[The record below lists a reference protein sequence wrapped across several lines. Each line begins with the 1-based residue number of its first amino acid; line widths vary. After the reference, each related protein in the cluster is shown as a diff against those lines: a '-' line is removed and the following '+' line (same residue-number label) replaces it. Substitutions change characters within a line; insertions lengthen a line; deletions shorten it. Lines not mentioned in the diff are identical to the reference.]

1 MNIIPTQIKSHHTV
15 VTPIRAE
22 DHVEMEKLP
31 TTIKGLTYRY
41 SVKNNPDHY
50 NNLDGYWYP
59 SNAGTKT
66 KDVSLDDQEV
76 IHEYLQKALSQK
88 EKIVIVEIGVH
99 RAAFDDEH
107 SSTKVFLDNKRPQD
121 IYIGIDIEEKKQ
133 LQDSSKNI
141 FTLQARSED
150 KNTVLR
156 FLKEH
161 HVDKIDLF
169 MIDGYHSIN
178 QVYKEWEYTELLS
191 EDGMVLFHDTNGHPG
206 PYFVLQSIDTDMYD
220 VYKYFTD
227 ILDYGMGVAVR
238 KTPP

>member
-1 MNIIPTQIKSHHTV
+1 MNIIPTQIKDHHTV

-31 TTIKGLTYRY
+31 PTSKGLTYRY
-41 SVKNNPDHY
+41 SVKNNPAHY
-50 NNLDGYWYP
+50 NNLDAYWYP

-76 IHEYLQKALSQK
+76 IREYVQKAMAQK

-99 RAAFDDEH
+99 RAALEETN
-107 SSTKVFLDNKRPQD
+107 SSTKVFLENKRPQD
-121 IYIGIDIEEKKQ
+121 IYIGIDIEDKKQ
-133 LQDSSKNI
+133 LQDHSKNI
-141 FTLQARSED
+141 FTLQARYED
-150 KNTVLR
+150 KATVLN
-156 FLKEH
+156 FLKQH
-161 HVDKIDLF
+161 HIEKIDVF

-178 QVYKEWEYTELLS
+178 QVYTEWEYTELLS
-191 EDGMVLFHDTNGHPG
+191 DTGIVLFHDTNGHPG

-238 KTPP
+238 KKTS